1 LSSSLLAL
9 FARST
14 HAPAQVRYSRSLD
27 ITLLSPI
34 SHCIAI
40 NREPRF
46 RSAKTQIL
54 SKSSIKV
61 RLTLKSLSSCSAFT
75 CIKSVVASVAELR
88 SGSSALHLSQRAR
101 QFARLLSCKAAMI
114 SFIGSSRSLIC
125 RARKA
130 SSPRPGPLQAA
141 QRWYLEADFRPRH
154 GHRGV
159 AAEPWP
165 WKV

>member
-1 LSSSLLAL
+1 MSSSLLAL

-40 NREPRF
+40 NREPRL
-46 RSAKTQIL
+46 RSAETQIL

-88 SGSSALHLSQRAR
+88 SGSSALHLSQRAWR
-101 QFARLLSCKAAMI
+101 IARLLWCKVIRSRAAICHCAI
-114 SFIGSSRSLIC
+114 SVTAPHETKGGTDKSFLNGLNSHC
-125 RARKA
+125 ENA
-130 SSPRPGPLQAA
+130 
-141 QRWYLEADFRPRH
+141 RPRS
-154 GHRGV
+154 GLVG
-159 AAEPWP
+159 P
-165 WKV
+165 